1 MKHKKKHTH
10 DETEENPAVLDEIVD
25 GETAEESAAADDS
38 AEDTA
43 KDTGVVDSTEEISE
57 PFESAETAG
66 EAPSEPDI
74 VISEITVTEVVAES
88 VPETSD
94 STSEAKSAKEESAVR
109 EMTPTETKRLHE
121 RFRFDWEI
129 EDIEEDLIEALDED
143 ALDLAEPDESEPMP
157 IPVKSVTFAQAAQIA
172 FGLFLL
178 VFSVI
183 GVVATAVKVKQV
195 IDEQNDNSAQIAY
208 FEDFIM
214 PLVASDAP
222 IFEGAQSLNED
233 VILTAACWDIIFNP
247 SAFYEYSG
255 GNYSVSYL
263 DIDRRITKLFGTGLT
278 YTHKTVGDTE
288 LTFEYNEESG
298 MYSIPAFPRSTAYY
312 PDITNITEVDGGYE
326 LTVCYRLPITNWIES
341 VNNVEKTLVYTVVPS
356 ETDYNI
362 VAMRII
368 DMAESGE
375 AY

>member
-1 MKHKKKHTH
+1 MKHKRKHMQ
-10 DETEENPAVLDEIVD
+10 DETEENPAVLDETN
-25 GETAEESAAADDS
+25 GETA
-38 AEDTA
+38 AEDT
-43 KDTGVVDSTEEISE
+43 SEESVEAETSE
-57 PFESAETAG
+57 PVGQAEDGLTAS
-66 EAPSEPDI
+66 SEPDI
-74 VISEITVTEVVAES
+74 VISEITVTEVAAV
-88 VPETSD
+88 
-94 STSEAKSAKEESAVR
+94 TSEPAADAPAVEVKPAQDESSVR
-109 EMTPTETKRLHE
+109 EMTPSETKRLHE

-129 EDIEEDLIEALDED
+129 DDIEENLIGALDED
-143 ALDLAEPDESEPMP
+143 ALDLAEPEEPEPMP
-157 IPVKSVTFAQAAQIA
+157 IQGKSITFAQAMQII

-183 GVVATAVKVKQV
+183 GVVATVVKVKQV
-195 IDEQNDNSAQIAY
+195 IDEQKDNSAQVAY

-233 VILTAACWDIIFNP
+233 VILTTACWDIIFNP

-263 DIDRRITKLFGTGLT
+263 DIDRRITKLFGPGLT
-278 YTHKTVGDTE
+278 YSHKTVGDTE
-288 LTFEYNEESG
+288 LTFEYNEDSG
-298 MYSIPAFPRSTAYY
+298 MYSIPAYPRSPSYY
-312 PDITNITEVDGGYE
+312 PEITDITAVDGGYE

-341 VNNVEKTLVYTVVPS
+341 VNNVEKTLVYTVTPS

-362 VAMRII
+362 VAMRIV